1 MYFHVSP
8 EAAKPAGPRGVR
20 IIRKTRNTIIAY
32 RPTNSVIKYYD
43 NVTERHSAAKSVQ
56 KSRWLDV
63 ASKHVSNASEA
74 PGYPI
79 HAVLPHP
86 WTTTRRASLSQPM
99 NGTEVMRIM
108 LLAVHQA
115 DPQVGLLTTKTGAGR
130 PRMLHCIP
138 AGHAAPGTARAS
150 CLGRRCRDA
159 DEASAVQTHQRAMLL
174 ALSRSLPN
182 PFSSE
187 AARY

>member
-1 MYFHVSP
+1 
-8 EAAKPAGPRGVR
+8 
-20 IIRKTRNTIIAY
+20 
-32 RPTNSVIKYYD
+32 
-43 NVTERHSAAKSVQ
+43 
-56 KSRWLDV
+56 
-63 ASKHVSNASEA
+63 
-74 PGYPI
+74 
-79 HAVLPHP
+79 
-86 WTTTRRASLSQPM
+86 M

-138 AGHAAPGTARAS
+138 AGHAALGTARAS

-187 AARY
+187 AAAC